1 MNTADDT
8 PFFLIGNS
16 IVADFVNTLAQR
28 ENQPLELLP
37 DWNAVVAWAVATGT
51 IDARHVAS
59 LRRAGSARWHTR
71 AVQLRA
77 TLRDALEQF
86 SRVGTMSAATLAAIN
101 DELGATPLVARLQQK
116 NDSVLLSLAPQEINP
131 AALLALIARHAAEL
145 FASVDHHRVRR
156 CSGQSCVLWF
166 HDTSKNNARRWCSME
181 GCGNRSKVSTHYH
194 RHKA

>member
-1 MNTADDT
+1 MNTAPDT

-16 IVADFVNTLAQR
+16 IAADFVNTLAQR

-51 IDARHVAS
+51 IDARHAAA
-59 LRRAGSARWHTR
+59 LRRAGNSRWHTR

-77 TLRDALEQF
+77 TLRDAFEQF
-86 SRVGTMSAATLAAIN
+86 SQPGTLSAATLAALN
-101 DELGATPLVARLQQK
+101 DELAATPLVARLQQNK
-116 NDSVLLSLAPQEINP
+116 ESLSLTLAPQEIDP
-131 AALLALIARHAAEL
+131 AALLAMIARAAAEL
-145 FASVDHHRVRR
+145 FSSADHHRLRR
-156 CSGQSCVLWF
+156 CSGASCVLWF

-181 GCGNRSKVSTHYH
+181 GCGNRSKVSAHYH